1 MGDPTGEEHVRT
13 YWDLSC
19 AWNFLFPSLNN
30 RSMVIIMIIIKT
42 LNMYFM
48 PVSVDM
54 IHLIIENENL
64 KG

>member
-1 MGDPTGEEHVRT
+1 
-13 YWDLSC
+13 
-19 AWNFLFPSLNN
+19 
-30 RSMVIIMIIIKT
+30 MVIIMIIIKT